1 MLRPIPRRILS
12 DNAILKIPTSIDIYQ
27 NPRYETYNMNNI
39 HVQNTNQVIKNTENT
54 EVVLRAVLFFDCRL
68 SNPIGLD
75 IWALERGANKVG
87 ASIKVEYSGDIYTVE
102 SVDLVPDD
110 CGNPHHYELGMV

>member
-75 IWALERGANKVG
+75 IWALERGAKMVG
-87 ASIKVEYSGDIYTVE
+87 A
-102 SVDLVPDD
+102 
-110 CGNPHHYELGMV
+110 